1 MGIMVSAGQR
11 FGGSGSSSCN
21 SCHLGHE
28 NIIDCVSGIFLRKT
42 HAGCGFFCCCKP
54 HPQLVSDKNNNKS
67 IPYKTAGM
75 KGLAIKLV

>member
-1 MGIMVSAGQR
+1 MGIIVSAGQR

-42 HAGCGFFCCCKP
+42 HAGCGFFLLLQATPTISWRQKQKQK
-54 HPQLVSDKNNNKS
+54 HPIQNRRNERSS
-67 IPYKTAGM
+67 Y
-75 KGLAIKLV
+75 